1 MNIDIKVTPKNI
13 LKWGNYEDWENGASA
28 APTENTLDG
37 VSATVARE
45 STIIKQGTYS
55 AAVTRAGNDA
65 LLYYN
70 HPDFADYEGH
80 RMTFGC
86 WVYATVASRARISLR
101 DGVDISYS
109 SYHSGVAG
117 WEWLTVTRNIDASAT
132 RLTTGGNV
140 DTGDTTAFF
149 DGGILVD
156 GPLNYLDTSSYF
168 ENWSIDNRF
177 RQASHRVSRR
187 PGLIIPDSEFDSL
200 GLNISGNVY
209 GATATA
215 ARDTYDDLMQ
225 YLSVGEKDVYI
236 YDDRYIRAF
245 LTSKSDDRKAA
256 NRVIVF
262 DLKFIT
268 QIPFYQYVQYL
279 RKTQAISS
287 SPTSFT
293 LTVNGNVYSQP
304 IINFIAGGSNIT
316 SCTLENIT
324 RGETMSFTGTVTA
337 GNTLVIDGN
346 DLTVLNNS
354 VDEIGSFSGDFLRL
368 NPGDNILK
376 FTGSNCTIKVDWA
389 DRWL

>member
-1 MNIDIKVTPKNI
+1 MNIDIKVTPKN
-13 LKWGNYEDWENGASA
+13 LVKWSNFEDWENGASS
-28 APTENTLDG
+28 APTEHTLSG
-37 VSATVARE
+37 AGASVARE
-45 STIIKQGTYS
+45 ATTIKQGTYS
-55 AAVTRAGNDA
+55 AGVTRAGADTT
-65 LLYYN
+65 LY
-70 HPDFADYEGH
+70 HDFPDYADFKGH

-86 WVYATVASRARISLR
+86 WVYATVASRARIAIS
-101 DGVDISYS
+101 DGVGSTNS
-109 SYHSGVAG
+109 SYHTGVAG
-117 WEWLTVTRNIDASAT
+117 WEFLTVTHNVDASAT
-132 RLTTGGNV
+132 RIRIECHVNTGNTTGY
-140 DTGDTTAFF
+140 F

-209 GATATA
+209 GTTATA
-215 ARDTYDDLMQ
+215 ARSSYDSLMQ
-225 YLSVGEKDVYI
+225 YLSVGEKDVYL

-245 LTSKSDDRKAA
+245 LSSKSDDRKAA
-256 NRVIVF
+256 NRVIEF
-262 DLKFIT
+262 DLKFVT

-324 RGETMSFTGTVTA
+324 RGETMTFSGTVTA
-337 GNTLVIDGN
+337 ANTLVIDGN
-346 DLTVLNNS
+346 DLTVLNNA

-376 FTGSNCTIKVDWA
+376 FTGSNCTIKVDWI